1 MKQKHRFPLFRWA
14 AILISFLTLI
24 LTTIQLIEYSRLR
37 NNFPQGMQVGD
48 VPIGGLNY
56 AQAAERLF
64 MVYRSPIE
72 IVYDG
77 HPIQIRPAVLGFERR
92 SITCWLLPTA
102 ARDRTLLGRFWN
114 FLWQRR

>member
-1 MKQKHRFPLFRWA
+1 
-14 AILISFLTLI
+14 
-24 LTTIQLIEYSRLR
+24 
-37 NNFPQGMQVGD
+37 MQVGD

-77 HPIQIRPAVLGFERR
+77 HPIQIRPAVLGFEPQVDHMLAVADNQRVTEPFWAGFGI
-92 SITCWLLPTA
+92 SS
-102 ARDRTLLGRFWN
+102 GRGDKSYQGASQR
-114 FLWQRR
+114 FL